1 MTRNRPG
8 PPRDRVNHGI
18 GRPPGRQG
26 SRLCVSVWQMWLRQP
41 VSHHE
46 PGSCDGARWQMCL
59 HHPELLRHVAQTR
72 SATMIATAAG
82 SHGLEDRQ
90 SPCRGS
96 SHFAVRQRRLPQIV
110 RSRQAGTDGGPPRV
124 TAQRPRDDAD
134 CIVPWSRSDRRR
146 LTEDDLPLTVPM
158 LPAETP
164 QAGMKF
170 CTCPGSRPPSHQS
183 HPVSWFGDA
192 QDVDLGGGT
201 RLDGAIHGNQT
212 RLAANLA
219 VCSMSDEVIGQQLD
233 HGLLTASWVGVD
245 ETALQI
251 CQGTDEG
258 TGGIQLKKAV
268 LEGLDGR
275 DITGENRGDVTR

>member
-59 HHPELLRHVAQTR
+59 HHPELPRHVAQTR

-96 SHFAVRQRRLPQIV
+96 SHFAGGNVDCHGSCGATGRHRWWTLSSDCATTPRRCN
-110 RSRQAGTDGGPPRV
+110 
-124 TAQRPRDDAD
+124 
-134 CIVPWSRSDRRR
+134 CIIAWSRSDRRR
-146 LTEDDLPLTVPM
+146 LAEDDLPLTVPM

-170 CTCPGSRPPSHQS
+170 CTGPGSRPPSHQS

-219 VCSMSDEVIGQQLD
+219 VCSMIDEVIGQQLGHD
-233 HGLLTASWVGVD
+233 LLTASWVGVD
-245 ETALQI
+245 
-251 CQGTDEG
+251 
-258 TGGIQLKKAV
+258 
-268 LEGLDGR
+268 
-275 DITGENRGDVTR
+275 